1 MPSRATAEEAT
12 ITSTHDAVE
21 TAIDLSKDA
30 VRGSWEELTH
40 SRTRKLARWAALVDK
55 ASSPDSK
62 SRRG

>member
-1 MPSRATAEEAT
+1 MPSRATAEETTT

-40 SRTRKLARWAALVDK
+40 SRARKLTRWAALVDK
-55 ASSPDSK
+55 DSSSDSK
-62 SRRG
+62 NR